1 MKKKLLVKI
10 IKLKKK
16 FQCIKN
22 LVSIFIMNLRKKYI
36 LFIINKGVTAVK
48 LYFLYKQKS
57 DMDYML

>member
-22 LVSIFIMNLRKKYI
+22 LVSIFTMNLRKKYI